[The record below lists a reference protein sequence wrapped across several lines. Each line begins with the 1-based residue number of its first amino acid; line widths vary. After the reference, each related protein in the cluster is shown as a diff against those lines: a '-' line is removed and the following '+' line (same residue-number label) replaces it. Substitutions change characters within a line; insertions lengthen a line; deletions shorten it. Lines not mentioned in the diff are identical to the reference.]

1 MAKQLN
7 SVNAIIEHFGG
18 LYRFADFCGLSPTA
32 VWNWRNRGFP
42 PEYRDALK
50 RRLKAHG
57 VTAPAELWKQ
67 RALPPRI
74 KSIKLQ
80 AAE

>member
-7 SVNAIIEHFGG
+7 SVNAIIDHFGG
-18 LYRFADFCGLSPTA
+18 LTGFANFCGLDIKA
-32 VWNWRNRGFP
+32 VWNWRERGFP
-42 PEYRDALK
+42 PDYHAALK

-57 VTAPAELWKQ
+57 VTAPPELWKQ

-74 KSIKLQ
+74 KPIKLQ